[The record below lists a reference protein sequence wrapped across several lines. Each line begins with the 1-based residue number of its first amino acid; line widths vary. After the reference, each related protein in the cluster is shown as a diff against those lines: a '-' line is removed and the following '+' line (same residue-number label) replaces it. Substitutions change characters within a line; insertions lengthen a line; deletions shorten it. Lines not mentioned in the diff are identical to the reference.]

1 MLLTSFATAAQDTPQ
16 PVPKPTSPTEATASS
31 IPDVRM
37 EPVFGGRTF
46 REPVQVL
53 GFPGDN
59 TSLVIVERSGRVYRA
74 NMTGGEPVELLD
86 LRKLVTDRNSEEGL
100 LSLAFHPEFPSVP
113 EIFVWYSTRRPRQTV
128 LARFTIGAD
137 GADSSAPEQLLAVDQ
152 PFWNHNG
159 GTVVFGPDG
168 MLYVSVGDGG
178 SANDPFGNGQN
189 KGTLLGTVLRLDV
202 SKASESAPYT
212 IPPDNPFINTPG
224 ARPEIW
230 AWGLRNVWRMS
241 FDPKTGDLWAGDVGQ
256 GSWEEVDI
264 IRHGGN
270 YGWNAREGAHPFA
283 ADALAKGSTA
293 IEPIIEY
300 DRSKGGSIT
309 GGEVVRKSGS
319 PLDGVYLYGDYMS
332 GRMWGLRRADDGTVT
347 FREVLRGNRRP
358 VSSFGRGSDGEIYVA
373 AFEAPY
379 QGKGRIYRLVGPSL
393 P

>member
-137 GADSSAPEQLLAVDQ
+137 GADSSAPEPAPEPEPALEPELGPEPVALNQSLALNQRLLQSQLLNQ
-152 PFWNHNG
+152 RLLQSNCLRSINHS
-159 GTVVFGPDG
+159 GTTTVEQLCLVL
-168 MLYVSVGDGG
+168 MACCMYQ
-178 SANDPFGNGQN
+178 SAMEVAPMTHLATA
-189 KGTLLGTVLRLDV
+189 KT
-202 SKASESAPYT
+202 KAHY
-212 IPPDNPFINTPG
+212 
-224 ARPEIW
+224 
-230 AWGLRNVWRMS
+230 
-241 FDPKTGDLWAGDVGQ
+241 
-256 GSWEEVDI
+256 
-264 IRHGGN
+264 
-270 YGWNAREGAHPFA
+270 
-283 ADALAKGSTA
+283 
-293 IEPIIEY
+293 
-300 DRSKGGSIT
+300 
-309 GGEVVRKSGS
+309 
-319 PLDGVYLYGDYMS
+319 
-332 GRMWGLRRADDGTVT
+332 
-347 FREVLRGNRRP
+347 
-358 VSSFGRGSDGEIYVA
+358 
-373 AFEAPY
+373 
-379 QGKGRIYRLVGPSL
+379 
-393 P
+393 